1 MHWQRLDR
9 DSSIKVIDSVK
20 SAENAGL
27 FSHTTSEVERG
38 RLPFYK
44 DYDLYKVTNFASLPS
59 FSFEYL
65 SDGTFFHYLDGTD
78 DPIQIVNDK
87 GALDLNK
94 SNVMAYLQ
102 FYFAHVGADD
112 GDIIVIDN
120 PHDMPLLDSLDPQAY
135 DAVFDNHKPA
145 EIHHEN
151 GTYQIETDLY
161 TDSQLVRATV
171 EVGHKGRIKIKH
183 QKATMHEVMDSNYF
197 DGLLQK
203 NIGEYLGTMNTDTTN
218 NGENGLQSAFGDR
231 GTNVNSMSYGHPH
244 AEEIIEGAEKII
256 RESDTGRLLLKSKA
270 MGNIPVSIMKG
281 SGEAGFSPDAK
292 IIYIQIPG
300 KVRIADSKIIIQYVK
315 ALREA
320 DQHLIGKV
328 APDPNKDIM
337 KYAIA
342 MHAKNMDAITYVC
355 KFVKELTNS
364 SYFSVLID
372 TIDELGYKEVYEI
385 YAKGGTTEEI
395 FKAYSGR

>member
-9 DSSIKVIDSVK
+9 DTSIKVIDSVK

-44 DYDLYKVTNFASLPS
+44 DYALYKVTNFASLPS

-197 DGLLQK
+197 DGLL
-203 NIGEYLGTMNTDTTN
+203 
-218 NGENGLQSAFGDR
+218 
-231 GTNVNSMSYGHPH
+231 
-244 AEEIIEGAEKII
+244 
-256 RESDTGRLLLKSKA
+256 
-270 MGNIPVSIMKG
+270 
-281 SGEAGFSPDAK
+281 
-292 IIYIQIPG
+292 
-300 KVRIADSKIIIQYVK
+300 
-315 ALREA
+315 
-320 DQHLIGKV
+320 
-328 APDPNKDIM
+328 
-337 KYAIA
+337 
-342 MHAKNMDAITYVC
+342 
-355 KFVKELTNS
+355 
-364 SYFSVLID
+364 
-372 TIDELGYKEVYEI
+372 
-385 YAKGGTTEEI
+385 
-395 FKAYSGR
+395 